1 MPIVHFS
8 SHRHNETY
16 HCYRPAG
23 QAQIGDD
30 KTDSRKQLA
39 GMVLDLGDDPSRLR
53 PAPRLVREAIVA
65 HQGLV
70 AGPSGGPEQ
79 VAFGSR
85 LLCDIAASDVAAYQ
99 QKRLKENAQ
108 GKTANIELGV
118 FRQFMKANECWVHL
132 AAKVK
137 ALPVR
142 KGLGRALT
150 PEEERLLL
158 TPDAPHRIL
167 PVTPLPRG
175 P

>member
-1 MPIVHFS
+1 
-8 SHRHNETY
+8 
-16 HCYRPAG
+16 
-23 QAQIGDD
+23 
-30 KTDSRKQLA
+30 
-39 GMVLDLGDDPSRLR
+39 MVLDLGDDPSRLR
-53 PAPRLVREAIVA
+53 PAPRLVREALVA

-79 VAFGSR
+79 EAFGSR